1 MSAEV
6 ERSIPPGHVAEPR
19 AAPLP
24 ASRGELV
31 PAVFVGGAVVVGLL
45 VVYVLSNLARENL
58 YGHFLWQAEAWLHGS
73 ATIPYPVPENAYYQ
87 DVMPVLDAAGRE
99 TGRGLLPFP
108 PLPALVLVPFVAAW
122 GLATN
127 AQLICAVMTA
137 LVVGM
142 AFWSFGRLP
151 IRPSTRLATT
161 LFLGLGTV
169 LWYSAAV
176 GSTWFFAHTV
186 ALVLVFAAVGIGL
199 ARERADDP
207 SWAAAP
213 RWSIDPWLVLAGL
226 LLGLAA
232 TARLPVALGGIF
244 FLFVGGGTLRRRAL
258 SVAGGAAL
266 PLLALAAY
274 NLASTGHL
282 FNPAYEY
289 LYRYEVDAYSVLGY
303 RAAWSIEDIRYIPQ
317 NLAIM
322 LLQPPNLRLE
332 CLAELGAA
340 SFFDH
345 DCPVLAPD
353 AVGMS
358 LLLTSPAYLLVI
370 PAIRRRS
377 VDPVVAG
384 GLAATLLIATLN
396 LMHFSQGWVQFGYRF
411 SLDFAPFLLP
421 VVALGLDS
429 LTGRGRVAAYVL
441 IGISMA
447 VTRGG
452 VVWRSI
458 LGW

>member
-6 ERSIPPGHVAEPR
+6 ERSIPPGRVADPR
-19 AAPLP
+19 AAPRP
-24 ASRGELV
+24 TPRDELV

-45 VVYVLSNLARENL
+45 VVYLLSNLARENL
-58 YGHFLWQAEAWLHGS
+58 YGHFLWQAQAWLQGS
-73 ATIPYPVPENAYYQ
+73 TTIPYPVPDNAYYQ

-108 PLPALVLVPFVAAW
+108 PLPALVLVPFVAVW
-122 GLATN
+122 GLATD
-127 AQLICAVMTA
+127 AQLISAVAAA
-137 LVVGM
+137 LVVGV
-142 AFWSFGRLP
+142 AFWSLGRLR

-186 ALVLVFAAVGIGL
+186 ALVLVFTAVGIAL
-199 ARERADDP
+199 ARERADDL
-207 SWAAAP
+207 SWAVAP
-213 RWSIDPWLVLAGL
+213 RWSVDRWLVLAGF
-226 LLGLAA
+226 LLGVAA
-232 TARLPVALGGIF
+232 TARLPVVLGGVF
-244 FLFVGGGTLRRRAL
+244 FLFVGGGTMRRRVL
-258 SVAGGAAL
+258 SVACGAAL
-266 PLLALAAY
+266 PLLALAGY

-289 LYRYEVDAYSVLGY
+289 LYRYEVGAYSELGY

-332 CLAELGAA
+332 CLASLGAA
-340 SFFDH
+340 SLFDH
-345 DCPVLAPD
+345 DCPALAPD

-358 LLLTSPAYLLVI
+358 LLLTSPAYFLVI
-370 PAIRRRS
+370 PAIRRRWT
-377 VDPVVAG
+377 DPVVTG
-384 GLAATLLIATLN
+384 GLAATILIATLN

-411 SLDFAPFLLP
+411 SLDFVPFLLP

-429 LTGRGRVAAYVL
+429 LTGRWRVVAWVL
-441 IGISMA
+441 IGVSAA
-447 VTRGG
+447 VTLWG
-452 VVWRSI
+452 VAWRSI
-458 LGW
+458 YGW